1 MNVFCANGSNINAME
16 IALNCGV
23 WASRNLGH
31 APSKNLIKKG
41 AGSLLIVKGSDK
53 DKHKFIWGV
62 IESVEDIIKDDSPW
76 GILVRGNIKVI
87 WSCNSI
93 LNLGDFGLNMDYF
106 KSFRSGQPKQ
116 NHKHG
121 KTLENLLLKK
131 DESNN
136 LVSSNSIKTLADID
150 HIFPY
155 RNEKELIGEFGS
167 DGNTFFGKKGRQS
180 GGTEILAS
188 EAFYDIYIDPH
199 PVNVVVIFCGTN
211 EGHRLQWL
219 HELKTYRSRLP
230 KEEREKL
237 QITMITDFDEKRW
250 DKQGKPPIFIL
261 SDYHNHTR
269 VGKIRRAL
277 NYCEVT
283 CTLILDEMQKTLI
296 LNTNE
301 LTISNK
307 KGGDIHKELD
317 ELIRREWGKIDIK
330 RCILGSATT
339 LSGGF
344 KEHNS
349 SEQPSYWVYKN
360 TKTVAEGGSYV
371 YISDLIHHDRDTNY
385 FTDLGR
391 TNFTSEHEE
400 DFCTLIPNK
409 AERNNIFIVTVGT
422 SNLDPQKDLAMALKE
437 TRENIGILGSYYGT
451 YNGKHG
457 FSIYN
462 ADETLFFTIRGVSF
476 KEAMSQLDKKI
487 SPLAPVI
494 IVSDILMGINT
505 QIKNIEGTRTIGGQW
520 VFATESSIENL
531 GLENKGHILRAE
543 GYHKDSKGDIFIPFL
558 VAKKQFVDDVITYD
572 KEMENFHRD
581 KIENP
586 NTSIIGRTF
595 SHPNLIRKEQ
605 HLDQKKVVKP
615 SYSTDNSINVISH
628 LIELYTDLPQLEAS
642 EKNQIKC
649 VKITQE
655 FFNKVHNYC
664 DPITGNTL
672 HQMGKT
678 RSDMK
683 EENGESTQRYL
694 TQKFRKLSEEYL
706 EYLPGSIRFI
716 EGDPHTK
723 AKGGGNDVSVYINV
737 DFTKIWSGKKSEN
750 EKEIT
755 SAKDRD
761 KDGLYWIN
769 GNSIYLRVHKRGESE
784 NYHGRIHAFDGVLKD
799 FSINTGDVE
808 VEYVPKQGMGM

>member
-1 MNVFCANGSNINAME
+1 MNVFCANGSNVNAME
-16 IALNCGV
+16 TALNYGV
-23 WASRNLGH
+23 WASRNLDH
-31 APSKNLIKKG
+31 SPSKNLMKKG
-41 AGSLLIVKGSDK
+41 TGSLLIVKGSDK
-53 DKHKFIWGV
+53 DSHKFIWGV
-62 IESVEDIIKDDSPW
+62 IESVEDIKKDNSPW
-76 GILVRGNIKVI
+76 GIPVRGNIKVI

-93 LNLGDFGLNMDYF
+93 LNLNDYGLSMDHF
-106 KSFRSGQPKQ
+106 KSFRSGLPKQ

-121 KTLENLLLKK
+121 SQIENLLLKK

-136 LVSSNSIKTLADID
+136 LISSDPIKTLADID

-155 RNEKELIGEFGS
+155 RDEEELIGEFGS
-167 DGNTFFGKKGRQS
+167 DGNNFFGKKGRQS
-180 GGTEILAS
+180 GGTEYLAY
-188 EAFYDIYIDPH
+188 EAFHDVYIDPH
-199 PVNVVVIFCGTN
+199 PVNVVVLFCGKS

-237 QITMITDFDEKRW
+237 QITMITDFDEKQW

-261 SDYHNHTR
+261 SDYHNHNR
-269 VGKIRRAL
+269 VGKLRRAL

-283 CTLILDEMQKTLI
+283 CTLILDEFQKTLI

-317 ELIRREWGKIDIK
+317 ELIRREWGKITIK

-349 SEQPSYWVYKN
+349 SEQPSYWIYKN
-360 TKTVAEGGSYV
+360 TQTVAEGGSYV

-400 DFCTLIPNK
+400 DFCNLIPSTVEK
-409 AERNNIFIVTVGT
+409 NNIFIVTVGT

-437 TRENIGILGSYYGT
+437 IRENAGILGSYYGT

-462 ADETLFFTIRGVSF
+462 SDETLFCTWKGVSF
-476 KEAMSQLDKKI
+476 KEAMSQLDQKI

-520 VFATESSIENL
+520 VFATESSIENS

-543 GYHKDSKGDIFIPFL
+543 GFHTDSKGDIFIPFL

-572 KEMENFHRD
+572 EEMENFHKD
-581 KIENP
+581 KNENS
-586 NTSIIGRTF
+586 NTTIINRKF
-595 SHPNLIRKEQ
+595 SHPHLIRKEQ
-605 HLDQKKVVKP
+605 HLDQKKIVTP
-615 SYSTDNSINVISH
+615 SYSVDNSINVVSH
-628 LIELYTDLPQLEAS
+628 LIEFYTDLPQLEAS
-642 EKNQIKC
+642 EENQIHC
-649 VKITQE
+649 VRINPE
-655 FFNKVHNYC
+655 FFNKTHHYC
-664 DPITGNTL
+664 DPLTGNTL
-672 HQMGKT
+672 RQMDKT
-678 RSDMK
+678 RNNLK
-683 EENGESTQRYL
+683 EESGESTQRYL
-694 TQKFRKLSEEYL
+694 TQKFRKLAEEYL
-706 EYLPGSIRFI
+706 GYLPGNIRFI
-716 EGDPHTK
+716 EGNPYTK
-723 AKGGGNDVSVYINV
+723 AKGGGNDVSIFIKCN
-737 DFTKIWSGKKSEN
+737 FMKIWSGLKSKN
-750 EKEIT
+750 KKEID
-755 SAKDRD
+755 SAKNRDR
-761 KDGLYWIN
+761 DGLYWISN
-769 GNSIYLRVHKRGESE
+769 NSIYFRVKERGESKH
-784 NYHGRIHAFDGVLKD
+784 YHGRTHDFDGILKD
-799 FSINTGDVE
+799 FSTTTSEVE
-808 VEYVPKQGMGM
+808 VEYVPKQAS